1 MYIYIYLHIFTYIY
15 IDLHIF
21 TYIYTYIYLFT
32 IIYIYIY
39 TYLHIYIHIYTCF
52 NDCFVIIH
60 AVIIYT
66 ATWCVTVCV
75 CLHAYMG
82 TDIYIYPHLEMGDS
96 QSLACKPHKLGFTS
110 SAVQVEF
117 DTVNCEDATDQ
128 LLLYKPPGID
138 EEKDH
143 PPRKWA

>member
-1 MYIYIYLHIFTYIY
+1 MI
-15 IDLHIF
+15 
-21 TYIYTYIYLFT
+21 
-32 IIYIYIY
+32 
-39 TYLHIYIHIYTCF
+39 
-52 NDCFVIIH
+52 
-60 AVIIYT
+60 
-66 ATWCVTVCV
+66 VCV

-82 TDIYIYPHLEMGDS
+82 TDIYIYPHLEMGDN